1 MTSQAQPILPPTAPF
16 PPDQLNVLN
25 SVIAGT
31 NVEQRNW
38 LQGFL
43 AGYQAATLPMPAPA
57 AAPAKKIPLTIA
69 YATDSGNSEEVA
81 ASAKKLA
88 GKQGF
93 SAKLVDFADV
103 TAADLAKAKNLLIVA
118 STWGEGDPPE
128 RAAETYEA
136 LLTEDAPS
144 FDGVNFSVLALGDSS
159 YVNFCEI
166 GKRLDE
172 RLEQLGGTRVAD
184 RIDADLDFEEPAA
197 TWTSGA
203 LDRLLDVAQPEQG
216 ADISQTADIVH
227 LDFPTSAYSKANP
240 FPAEIIELVN
250 LNGSRS
256 AKETYHVELALEGS
270 GLSFEPGDS
279 LGIIAENHESMVGE
293 IMMAAGLSGDSAVEQ
308 KLRTDFDITQLSKP
322 VMDAYAKVISDDSLA
337 ELLAGDGWTSYLQ
350 GRQIIDLLTDFPA
363 KLEAD
368 QLTGLFRKLPP
379 RLYSVASSLK
389 AEPDLAHL
397 LISAVRY
404 NSHGRDR
411 EGVAS
416 TFLADRHKV
425 GGQLKVYVKRNKN
438 FRLPEDP
445 DRPVIMIG
453 PGTGVA
459 PFRGFLQ
466 ERQAT
471 GANGKNWLFFGD
483 RTYTHDFLYQ
493 LDWQDFEKDGVLD
506 RIDVAFSRD
515 QPEKIYVQD
524 RMWER
529 RADLFAWLEEGA
541 ALYVCGDEKAM
552 AKDVDA
558 TLHKIIAE
566 QSGADPAD
574 YLSKLKKERRYQRD
588 VY

>member
-1 MTSQAQPILPPTAPF
+1 MTSQAQPILPASAPF
-16 PPDQLNVLN
+16 PADHINTLN
-25 SVIAGT
+25 SVMSSSSLA
-31 NVEQRNW
+31 QRHW
-38 LQGFL
+38 LAGFL
-43 AGYQAATLPMPAPA
+43 AGYEAAAGPAASPAPA
-57 AAPAKKIPLTIA
+57 PSKKIPLTIA
-69 YATDSGNSEEVA
+69 YATDSGNAEEVA
-81 ASAKKLA
+81 ANAKKLA

-93 SAKLVDFADV
+93 SAKIVDFADI
-103 TAADLAKAKNLLIVA
+103 TPADLARSKNLMIVA

-128 RAAETYEA
+128 RAAEAYEA
-136 LLTEDAPS
+136 LMEEGAPR

-159 YVNFCEI
+159 YVNFCEV
-166 GKRLDE
+166 GRRLDE
-172 RLEQLGGTRVAD
+172 RLEQLGGHRIAERVD
-184 RIDADLDFEEPAA
+184 CNLDFDEPASG
-197 TWTSGA
+197 WTSGA
-203 LDRLLDVAQPEQG
+203 LDRLLDVAKPEVS
-216 ADISQTADIVH
+216 ADSVPTAEVF
-227 LDFPTSAYSKANP
+227 DFPTSAFSKANP
-240 FPAEIIELVN
+240 FPAEITELIN

-256 AKETYHVELALEGS
+256 GKETFHVELSLEGS
-270 GLSFEPGDS
+270 GLTFEPGDS
-279 LGIIAENHESMVGE
+279 LGLIAENHEAMVAE
-293 IMMAAGLSGDSAVEQ
+293 VMMAAGVSGDSDLERR
-308 KLRTDFDITQLSKP
+308 LRTDFDITQLSKP
-322 VMDAYAKVISDDSLA
+322 VMDAYLNVSGDNRLA
-337 ELLAGDGWTSYLQ
+337 ELLEGDRWQAYLP

-404 NSHGRDR
+404 NAHGRDR

-425 GGQLKVYVKRNKN
+425 GDQLKVYVKSNKN

-459 PFRGFLQ
+459 PFRAFLQ

-471 GANGKNWLFFGD
+471 AAGGKNWLFFGD

-558 TLHKIIAE
+558 MLHRILAE
-566 QSGADPAD
+566 SNVDPLD
-574 YLSKLKKERRYQRD
+574 YVSRLKKERRYVRD